1 MSYGKKYQCET
12 ANGAIPYYFKG
23 YYCGIYMIAQ
33 KGGNDIPLA
42 SSLRESCYKNH
53 LFMGWYFPRRELGY
67 RPEMTVLSH
76 RRQGIHRETA
86 RYIRLD
92 CGVYRYRGCRYL
104 LCQSVST
111 ALAVRGDMRRKFSS
125 GSYFSLPI
133 QHFDPAFSLKMS
145 M

>member
-1 MSYGKKYQCET
+1 M
-12 ANGAIPYYFKG
+12 N
-23 YYCGIYMIAQ
+23 AQ

-53 LFMGWYFPRRELGY
+53 LFMGWYFSRRELGC

-92 CGVYRYRGCRYL
+92 SGIYRYRGCRDL
-104 LCQSVST
+104 LCQLVST
-111 ALAVRGDMRRKFSS
+111 GCAARCDRRENSR
-125 GSYFSLPI
+125 
-133 QHFDPAFSLKMS
+133 
-145 M
+145 